1 MLYRVTRSRVHHHK
15 LRGGK
20 TPRMQMV
27 RGVMFR
33 DRRPQRKI
41 PAATRR
47 SSSAR
52 LHILRRN
59 R

>member
-1 MLYRVTRSRVHHHK
+1 MLHRVARSRVRHHK

-20 TPRMQMV
+20 TPRMQMG
-27 RGVMFR
+27 RGVKFR

-41 PAATRR
+41 PAAMRR

-52 LHILRRN
+52 LRILRWN